1 MKGIILKDLYENF
14 YIKKNLASYIFGA
27 LFIGIAI
34 IFVNTSY
41 TFIFYTMLLTIL
53 FGSCTLEASYEQD
66 EKSNFNKL
74 QITFP
79 LTKSEIVISKY
90 LLALICTGISA
101 LLALIYALANVYLC
115 RLITLTEALTVW
127 GLSICVSLVFTSI
140 VYVFYFLLGKKIGV
154 IIYIGT
160 ATVLGGLYGSSTVF
174 FGINSYTSM
183 DMTVR
188 LAFLLPASAVIFALS
203 CLLSIQIY
211 KRKYS

>member
-211 KRKYS
+211 KRKYL

>member
-127 GLSICVSLVFTSI
+127 GLSICVSLVFTGI
-140 VYVFYFLLGKKIGV
+140 VYIFYFLLGKKIGT
-154 IIYIGT
+154 IIYI
-160 ATVLGGLYGSSTVF
+160 AAALILGGMYGSSTVF
-174 FGINSYTSM
+174 FGIESYTSM
-183 DMTVR
+183 DTAVR
-188 LAFLLPASAVIFALS
+188 LCFLLPASAVVFVLS
-203 CLLSIQIY
+203 CMLSILIY
-211 KRKYS
+211 KKKYS